1 MKQLPPLLVA
11 ATLVLSACSAVT
23 TASAGAATTPTA
35 ALTVTAKA
43 TPKVWKPTPGQSWQ
57 LQYAGPLAPTTASVV
72 DLDGEDTTAA
82 QVAALHAQGKKV
94 ICYFS
99 AGSYENW
106 RADRKKFPKKVIG
119 KALPGWPG
127 ERWLDIRKVHT
138 LLPIMSKRM
147 DRCKAKGFDAVDP
160 DNMDGYDNAPTGFPL
175 KKKNAV
181 AYLKALSS
189 AAHARG
195 LAIGLKNALD
205 LLAKA
210 RPLVD
215 FAVNEECVQYQ
226 ECGRYRDFVRAGK
239 AVFHVEYTDNG
250 TTIAQ
255 ACAGSLGGFS
265 TVLKHRDLDAWA
277 VFC

>member
-11 ATLVLSACSAVT
+11 AVLVLSACSAPT
-23 TASAGAATTPTA
+23 TAGASVPAPTA
-35 ALTVTAKA
+35 ALTTAAK
-43 TPKVWKPTPGQSWQ
+43 TKPKIWKPIVGQSWQ
-57 LQYAGPLAPTTASVV
+57 IQYAGTLAATTALVV
-72 DLDGEDTTAA
+72 DLDGEATSKADVT
-82 QVAALHAQGKKV
+82 ALHAQGKKA

-106 RADRKKFPKKVIG
+106 RSDRKTFPKKVIG

-127 ERWLDIRKVHT
+127 ERWLDIRKLHT

-147 DRCKAKGFDAVDP
+147 DQCKAKGFDAVDP

-175 KKKNAV
+175 RQKHAA
-181 AYLKALSS
+181 AYLTALSS

-205 LLAKA
+205 LLPTA
-210 RPLVD
+210 RPLVE
-215 FAVNEECVQYQ
+215 FAVNEECEQYD
-226 ECGRYRDFVRAGK
+226 ECGRYRNFVRAGK

-250 TTIAQ
+250 TTRAQ
-255 ACAGSLGGFS
+255 ACAGSPAGFS

-277 VFC
+277 AFC